1 MSVDTPLSSVTTNGG
16 ENEPTSRGDV
26 ELKKKKKKTAR
37 GLNLSTNGRTNIAF
51 EPECHDAEA

>member
-1 MSVDTPLSSVTTNGG
+1 MSVDTPLSSVTANGV
-16 ENEPTSRGDV
+16 ENEPTSHGG

-37 GLNLSTNGRTNIAF
+37 GSNLSTNGRTNIAF